1 MKSPTGT
8 FAIGEVIMGSDSGA
22 TIVLDSRDEMAT
34 ADPKYSEAVTFETA
48 GDDILDFTETNP
60 FGLAGNL

>member
-1 MKSPTGT
+1 
-8 FAIGEVIMGSDSGA
+8 MGSNSGA

-48 GDDILDFTETNP
+48 GDDILDFSETNP